1 MLEDDVHAMTPI
13 RGIGENIAFQNVR
26 DLVEALKHKDANVIT
41 TRISYHEKRMLK
53 RGFKASI
60 LSKQG
65 IDVLHAMEPRL
76 IDYNIIVTCLQ
87 LFCIGFVK
95 SIVLYYMTY
104 DTKLFCIQGFTVNLY
119 FTPKKITFYHQ
130 LSTFLAM
137 QL

>member
-1 MLEDDVHAMTPI
+1 MTPI

-87 LFCIGFVK
+87 LFCIGSVK

-104 DTKLFCIQGFTVNLY
+104 NTKLFCIHGFTVNLY
-119 FTPKKITFYHQ
+119 FTKKKFTFYHQ
-130 LSTFLAM
+130 LSTFLTM